1 VVGLRTF
8 EQPFSG
14 GWRFLIIILLVIGV
28 FFRFANLDHKLYW
41 HDEVYTSLRAAG
53 FTSKEIGQEIF
64 QNQILTPQDLQKF
77 QRLKPGSTASYTIRS
92 LAIED
97 PQHPPLYFLISRFW
111 MQLFGSSI
119 TASRSLPA
127 LLSLLSLPLMY
138 ALGLELFFSP
148 LAALLTTI
156 FLALS
161 PFDVLFSQIARQYS
175 FLTVAIICSSFLLLK
190 ALRLPTLPNW
200 GLYTLATVIGLYT
213 HAFFGLT
220 IIGHFFF
227 IVFHFINK
235 ENRTE
240 DAFKFFISI
249 TATIGIYSPWLIV
262 LITNSQRALDTTS
275 WSSGSVDV
283 LLLVKLWILSFTAL
297 FLDLDFGFDSIW
309 TYLLRLPIILLIAV
323 AIYTVCRRT
332 NRTTWLFI
340 LTSIFVP
347 FLMLAL
353 PDLLSGG
360 RRSAVS
366 RYLISCYPGVQLAV
380 AYFLQNL
387 ILKGQ
392 KIWRVVLALLV
403 TSSIASCTVSA
414 LADTWWSNV
423 PSYSNAEV
431 AREIN
436 ANPAPLLISDVGNDG
451 TNLGDLISL
460 SYLLNQDVRL
470 LLLSQIPDL
479 KLLANKSNAFVF
491 RPSESLSKALQQQ
504 KRRLKNVLPSRQ
516 LWQMQNY

>member
-1 VVGLRTF
+1 
-8 EQPFSG
+8 
-14 GWRFLIIILLVIGV
+14 
-28 FFRFANLDHKLYW
+28 
-41 HDEVYTSLRAAG
+41 
-53 FTSKEIGQEIF
+53 
-64 QNQILTPQDLQKF
+64 
-77 QRLKPGSTASYTIRS
+77 
-92 LAIED
+92 
-97 PQHPPLYFLISRFW
+97 
-111 MQLFGSSI
+111 
-119 TASRSLPA
+119 
-127 LLSLLSLPLMY
+127 
-138 ALGLELFFSP
+138 
-148 LAALLTTI
+148 
-156 FLALS
+156 
-161 PFDVLFSQIARQYS
+161 
-175 FLTVAIICSSFLLLK
+175 
-190 ALRLPTLPNW
+190 
-200 GLYTLATVIGLYT
+200 LATVIGLYT

-380 AYFLQNL
+380 AYFLKNR

-436 ANPAPLLISDVGNDG
+436 ANPALLLISDVGNDG

-516 LWQMQNY
+516 LWQMQNS

>member
-1 VVGLRTF
+1 
-8 EQPFSG
+8 
-14 GWRFLIIILLVIGV
+14 
-28 FFRFANLDHKLYW
+28 
-41 HDEVYTSLRAAG
+41 
-53 FTSKEIGQEIF
+53 
-64 QNQILTPQDLQKF
+64 
-77 QRLKPGSTASYTIRS
+77 
-92 LAIED
+92 
-97 PQHPPLYFLISRFW
+97 
-111 MQLFGSSI
+111 
-119 TASRSLPA
+119 
-127 LLSLLSLPLMY
+127 
-138 ALGLELFFSP
+138 
-148 LAALLTTI
+148 
-156 FLALS
+156 
-161 PFDVLFSQIARQYS
+161 
-175 FLTVAIICSSFLLLK
+175 
-190 ALRLPTLPNW
+190 
-200 GLYTLATVIGLYT
+200 
-213 HAFFGLT
+213 
-220 IIGHFFF
+220 
-227 IVFHFINK
+227 
-235 ENRTE
+235 
-240 DAFKFFISI
+240 
-249 TATIGIYSPWLIV
+249 
-262 LITNSQRALDTTS
+262 
-275 WSSGSVDV
+275 VDV

-380 AYFLQNL
+380 AYFLKNR